1 MKKFLAMLAVLALV
15 LTMCAN
21 AAAAAADDGITVM
34 VNGRNID
41 FPDLKPFVDENGR
54 TLAPLRPIGEAL
66 GLEIAWQEDTQEAS
80 FSRAEDTEK
89 GPWRRSAGF
98 TIGSEQ
104 YVVMFSRVDENGE
117 WVKDQDQEFTVLAMD
132 TKARLVEGRTCVP
145 VRYLVEAFGFTVAW
159 DAGTRAITVASAEPG
174 SAAALDAVNPTESP
188 AQTSVATGRTYDM
201 SDPNVQKRLIY
212 ATAKTPEELA
222 EANPKGVSGRW
233 KSAAEIIASMK
244 RPDNFVPV
252 ALAGREGV
260 NSYDWGMKPVQEWV
274 DNYLAKNGLTYEGK
288 TDYEKTAIIRQIC
301 EDGGNNNGGRLEEF
315 MGLSRPGFRFGSI
328 DDRGDCVPRSDAI
341 YSLMIAMDFRLF
353 SVINC
358 TVNVA
363 HATNAYWDSTT
374 GAVRFVDGNLSGNV
388 WNLFV
393 DELDEKG
400 LTLD

>member
-1 MKKFLAMLAVLALV
+1 MKKLLAMLVVLALALAV
-15 LTMCAN
+15 CAN

-34 VNGRNID
+34 VNGWNID

-66 GLEIAWQEDTQEAS
+66 GLEVAWQEESQEAS

-89 GPWRRSAGF
+89 GPCRRSAGF

-104 YVVMFSRVDENGE
+104 YVVMVSRVDENGE

-159 DAGTRAITVASAEPG
+159 DAGTRTITVASAESG
-174 SAAALDAVNPTESP
+174 AAAASDVVNPPVTTPASP
-188 AQTSVATGRTYDM
+188 ARQFDM
-201 SDPNVQKRLIY
+201 SDPNVQKRPIY
-212 ATAKTPEELA
+212 ATTKTPEELA

-233 KSAAEIIASMK
+233 RSATEIIESMK

-274 DNYLAKNGLTYEGK
+274 DNYLVENGLTYEGK
-288 TDYEKTAIIRQIC
+288 TDYEKTAIIRQLC

-315 MGLSRPGFRFGSI
+315 IGLSRPNFRFGNNDI
-328 DDRGDCVPRSDAI
+328 GDCVSRSDAV

-353 SVINC
+353 SVVNC
-358 TVNVA
+358 TVGTA
-363 HATNAYWDSTT
+363 HATNAYWDPTAE
-374 GAVRFVDGNLSGNV
+374 AVRFVDGNLSGGV

-400 LTLD
+400 FILD